1 MSNSRKVIM
10 RIGQDGAEIKIGT
23 KEKKRISLIEE
34 SSARDEPDTSDET
47 GFG

>member
-23 KEKKRISLIEE
+23 EGKKRISLIEE
-34 SSARDEPDTSDET
+34 FSARDEPNTSDET
-47 GFG
+47 RFD